1 MKGAQALARSDRYG
15 MTCLLLALVPGLFL
29 WRLAAS
35 WLTGAGLFID
45 EAQYWDWSRHLA
57 WGYFSKPPVLAALI
71 RVSTALG
78 GDGLAGVRW
87 LLVLLWT
94 LTPLVLWRLVWE
106 MLRERSPHLSQHDRL
121 LTGAWA
127 AALASACL
135 VFALIGEVATTDGPL
150 LFFWSL
156 LMWLFWRAQQAPQQ
170 ILRWVLWGGVLAL
183 GILSKYTAVA
193 SVGSAVLLALWLRD
207 ARIWRGLLVAA
218 LVCALLLLPHLWWNH
233 SHDWPTLRHTAELLT
248 AKGTSDR
255 QPPLS
260 AAALYIVS
268 QLVVVGPVVLVLCG
282 RWLWQKRRMARS
294 HEASGETNRGLRL
307 SLPLWASLWAWPLW
321 LVGGAQSL
329 QGKGEM
335 NWPAAATLGL
345 CVMLALWRLGL
356 KRPLHWRGPMTA
368 LLLGALVGGVVSLTG
383 DWREHL
389 GMKGQGPR
397 WDLWSRARGWDAAF
411 EAMVPLVQQNSDAVL
426 VADERAVIAHSA
438 YAWRRDGWRPMAWMS
453 GDVPSHHYELL
464 YPFKLQAPE
473 WRGKP
478 ILFVASRDDA
488 WSGELRQ
495 AYPKGQLLYSHPA
508 PGRAMFLWRL
518 EPR

>member
-1 MKGAQALARSDRYG
+1 MILTSTPFWIWPASVLAVLAYALPAVAPHFWTDQSARRLMG
-15 MTCLLLALVPGLFL
+15 LAWLAH
-29 WRLAAS
+29 AAS
-35 WLTGAGLFID
+35 LLGLLIGPVHFGFAPAI
-45 EAQYWDWSRHLA
+45 SVTA
-57 WGYFSKPPVLAALI
+57 W
-71 RVSTALG
+71 
-78 GDGLAGVRW
+78 
-87 LLVLLWT
+87 LVLT
-94 LTPLVLWRLVWE
+94 AYMV
-106 MLRERSPHLSQHDRL
+106 ERQFYPQLKARWAMGSL
-121 LTGAWA
+121 GA
-127 AALASACL
+127 
-135 VFALIGEVATTDGPL
+135 V
-150 LFFWSL
+150 
-156 LMWLFWRAQQAPQQ
+156 
-170 ILRWVLWGGVLAL
+170 
-183 GILSKYTAVA
+183 
-193 SVGSAVLLALWLRD
+193 AVLLALWLRD
-207 ARIWRGLLVAA
+207 ARIWRGSLVAA

-233 SHDWPTLRHTAELLT
+233 AHDWPTLRHTAELLT